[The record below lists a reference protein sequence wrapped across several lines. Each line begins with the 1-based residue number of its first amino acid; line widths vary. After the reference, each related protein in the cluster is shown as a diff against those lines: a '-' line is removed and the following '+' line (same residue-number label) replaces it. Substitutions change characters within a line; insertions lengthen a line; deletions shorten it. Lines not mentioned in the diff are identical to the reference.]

1 MKTIGLDLGGTK
13 IAGAVVESGTILLK
27 HLQPTPRTGG
37 DDVLRALAEM
47 ARALLREH
55 PEVTRVGVGSPGPID
70 FSVGKVL
77 FAPNIP
83 GMENVSITA
92 GLKAALGLEVVLE
105 NDANAAGYA
114 EHLYGAAVDLDT
126 SIYVTIS
133 TGVGGGIFMG
143 ERVLHG
149 ANGIAGE
156 VGHMTLQADGPLCG
170 CGHYGCWEAVAA
182 GRAIARD
189 GSYAYGLPMRTE
201 EVFAR
206 AEVGERRALK
216 IIDNAARYTGIG
228 LANLQKAFD
237 PDGFVIGGGMSQA
250 GSFYMDKIQ
259 AAADLYSVGYP
270 PVKLRL
276 AKLGTDAG
284 VIGAAAVAASSGVA
298 SARAH
303 PAL

>member
-1 MKTIGLDLGGTK
+1 MRTIGLDLGGTK
-13 IAGAVVESGTILLK
+13 IAGAVVEDGRILLERRER
-27 HLQPTPRTGG
+27 TPRTGG
-37 DDVLRALAEM
+37 DGVLHALAEM
-47 ARALLREH
+47 ARALLAAH

-70 FSVGKVL
+70 FAGGRVL

-83 GMENVSITA
+83 GMENVNITA
-92 GLKAALGLEVVLE
+92 GLREMLGLEVVLE

-133 TGVGGGIFMG
+133 TGIGGGVFMG
-143 ERVLHG
+143 DRVLHG

-206 AEVGERRALK
+206 AEAGERRALK

-250 GSFYMDKIQ
+250 GSFYLDKIQ

-284 VIGAAAVAASSGVA
+284 VIGAAAVASRGVVSAQAAS
-298 SARAH
+298 
-303 PAL
+303 